1 MLGWYVLHSKP
12 QKEQWL
18 HKQLNALEIEV
29 YYPCL
34 NTKNGKLHSASV
46 KPYFPGY
53 LFVNVDLRL
62 TGISTLKWI
71 PGSQGLVSFG
81 DEPAC
86 VPEGLLQRI
95 RQRVD
100 ELNRAE
106 ADLIPCLKPGDQVE
120 IRSGPFAG
128 YEAIFCARLGG
139 SERVQVLLKLLQDQ
153 AVRIDLPLGKLAITK
168 QNTA

>member
-18 HKQLNALEIEV
+18 HKQLNALEIEA

-34 NTKNGKLHSASV
+34 HTKNGKQHTLSV
-46 KPYFPGY
+46 RPYFPGY
-53 LFVNVDLRL
+53 LFVNVDLGL

-86 VPEGLLQRI
+86 VSESLLQRI

-100 ELNRAE
+100 EINRAE
-106 ADLIPCLKPGDQVE
+106 TDIISCLKPGDQVE

-128 YEAIFCARLGG
+128 YEAIFCARLHG
-139 SERVQVLLKLLQDQ
+139 SERVQVFLKLLQDQ
-153 AVRIDLPLGKLAITK
+153 IIRIDLPVSKLAITK
-168 QNTA
+168 QNIA

>member
-1 MLGWYVLHSKP
+1 VLGWYVLHSKP
-12 QKEQWL
+12 QKEKWL
-18 HKQLNALEIEV
+18 YKQLNALEIEV

-34 NTKNGKLHSASV
+34 NTKNGKLKTYTG

-53 LFVNVDLRL
+53 LFVNLDFEL
-62 TGISTLKWI
+62 TGMSMVKWI

-100 ELNRAE
+100 EINGAEEHILNR
-106 ADLIPCLKPGDQVE
+106 LKPGDQVK
-120 IRSGPFAG
+120 INSGPFAG
-128 YEAIFCARLGG
+128 YEAIFCAQLRG
-139 SERVQVLLKLLQDQ
+139 SERVQVLLKVLQDR
-153 AVRIDLPLGKLAITK
+153 AIRIDLPVQKLAVTK
-168 QNTA
+168 QIRT

>member
-1 MLGWYVLHSKP
+1 VLGWYVLQSKP

-18 HKQLNALEIEV
+18 YKQLDALDIEA

-34 NTKNGKLHSASV
+34 NTKSGKSSAPTA

-53 LFVNVDLRL
+53 LFINVDLEQ
-62 TGISTLKWI
+62 TGISMLKWI

-86 VPEGLLQRI
+86 VPERLLQRI

-100 ELNRAE
+100 EINSADDPLLNS
-106 ADLIPCLKPGDQVE
+106 LKPGDQVQ

-128 YEAIFCARLGG
+128 YAAIFCAHLRG
-139 SERVQVLLKLLQDQ
+139 SERVQVLLKLLQDRSI
-153 AVRIDLPLGKLAITK
+153 RIDLPFRKLAITK
-168 QNTA
+168 QN

>member
-18 HKQLNALEIEV
+18 YKQLNVLEIEV

-34 NTKNGKLHSASV
+34 NLKNKNLQGTA

-53 LFVNVDLRL
+53 LFVNVDLDL
-62 TGISTLKWI
+62 MGSSMLKWI

-86 VPEGLLQRI
+86 VSESLLQRI
-95 RQRVD
+95 RRRVD
-100 ELNRAE
+100 EINSAE
-106 ADLIPCLKPGDQVE
+106 DNAISGLKSGDKVE

-128 YEAIFCARLGG
+128 YEAIFCAQLRG
-139 SERVQVLLKLLQDQ
+139 SDRVQVLLKVLQDQ
-153 AVRIDLPLGKLAITK
+153 AIRIDLPLRKLALSYKTK
-168 QNTA
+168 